1 MSNQTNTASNERG
14 TTRRTGLDI
23 DALMTGPET
32 WFSTMAECQKEVGRF
47 ITDRLEKDAES
58 LRQTFSCRN
67 WTAALELQGRW
78 VDETLRDY
86 SAQMSKLTGLYAK
99 GAASTVREERRR
111 V

>member
-1 MSNQTNTASNERG
+1 MSNQTNTASIERV
-14 TTRRTGLDI
+14 TTSRTGLDI
-23 DALMTGPET
+23 KALMTGAGT
-32 WFSTMAECQKEVGRF
+32 WLSTMAECQKEVGQF

-58 LRQTFSCRN
+58 IRQTFSCRN
-67 WTAALELQGRW
+67 WAAALELQGRW

-86 SAQMSKLTGLYAK
+86 SAQMSKFTGLYAK

>member
-1 MSNQTNTASNERG
+1 MSNQTNTASNERL
-14 TTRRTGLDI
+14 TTSRTQLDI
-23 DALMTGPET
+23 NALMTGAET
-32 WFSTMAECQKEVGRF
+32 WFSTMVECQKEVGRF

-58 LRQTFSCRN
+58 IRQTFSCRD

-78 VDETLRDY
+78 VDETL
-86 SAQMSKLTGLYAK
+86 MSKLTGLYAK

>member
-32 WFSTMAECQKEVGRF
+32 WFSTMVECQKEVGQF

-58 LRQTFSCRN
+58 IRQTLSCRN
-67 WTAALELQGRW
+67 WAAALGLQGRW
-78 VDETLRDY
+78 WTRRF
-86 SAQMSKLTGLYAK
+86 AT
-99 GAASTVREERRR
+99 TVPR
-111 V
+111 